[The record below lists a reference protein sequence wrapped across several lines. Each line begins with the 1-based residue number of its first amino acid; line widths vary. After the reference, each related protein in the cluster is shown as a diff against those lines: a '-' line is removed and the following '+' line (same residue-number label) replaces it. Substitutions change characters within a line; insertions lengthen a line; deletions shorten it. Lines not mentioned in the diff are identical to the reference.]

1 MSGAVK
7 RFLFIVRQGP
17 GPESR
22 IGEALDMLMTI
33 AAFDQPVTVLFVDEG
48 ILHLAAAAA
57 EQPERDDP
65 TRAILR
71 ALPLYDINEILVGL
85 ESLAARGFSER
96 DLHGLASVQCETRIP
111 SLIAEHDVVLVN

>member
-1 MSGAVK
+1 MSGSVK

-17 GPESR
+17 SAEPR

-33 AAFDQPVTVLFVDEG
+33 AAFDQPVTLLFVDEG
-48 ILHLAAAAA
+48 VLHVAAAAA
-57 EQPERDDP
+57 EASEMDVP

-96 DLHGLASVQCETRIP
+96 DLVGLASVQCEARIP
-111 SLIAEHDVVLVN
+111 SLIADHDVVLVN